1 MPMYIYICLCVYIYM
16 PMYIYICL
24 KLCFMPMPCISIY
37 FYAVADC
44 ANMSCTV
51 FCEIGTLQNG
61 DHDSIFTWAC

>member
-1 MPMYIYICLCVYIYM
+1 
-16 PMYIYICL
+16 MYIYICL

>member
-1 MPMYIYICLCVYIYM
+1 
-16 PMYIYICL
+16 
-24 KLCFMPMPCISIY
+24 MPMPCTSIY
-37 FYAVADC
+37 LYAVADC